1 VFGRAAYDANAI
13 KFIDVDVYQDH
24 VAAVTE
30 DG

>member
-1 VFGRAAYDANAI
+1 
-13 KFIDVDVYQDH
+13 VYQDH